1 MQIIKNFLN
10 RSVKPTKQ
18 RILTTPPMGVNDAHR
33 KQHFTT
39 YNVELMNEIRRI
51 KLNQVNK

>member
-10 RSVKPTKQ
+10 RSVKPTK
-18 RILTTPPMGVNDAHR
+18 LENTYTPSMGVNDAHR

-39 YNVELMNEIRRI
+39 YNLELMNEIRRI

>member
-10 RSVKPTKQ
+10 RSVKPTKVEN
-18 RILTTPPMGVNDAHR
+18 TYFPPMGVNDAHR

-51 KLNQVNK
+51 KLNELNK